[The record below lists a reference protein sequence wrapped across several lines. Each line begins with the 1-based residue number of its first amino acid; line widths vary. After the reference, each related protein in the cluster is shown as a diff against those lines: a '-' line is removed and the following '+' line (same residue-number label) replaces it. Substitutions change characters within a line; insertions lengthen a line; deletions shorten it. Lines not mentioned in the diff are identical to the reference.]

1 MGAGVGEQDAG
12 LALKLLD
19 GVVEEEVLAAYLKLL
34 KASGCPGEE
43 AETFLGS
50 SALIRTL
57 VAWGMAHLNPADTAN
72 PPRLMP
78 APPHLAL
85 EAALGELYGGWR
97 DHHHRLMNGHQ
108 RLRDLHHDHPRP
120 SGGEH
125 PAVRVITDR
134 DEITQLSGSL
144 IGSVRR
150 DMMTLDNCLQE
161 TPLQETSVI
170 PPLPRFKGTVRY
182 RSIYQASCLDN
193 PVVARSVERSVQAGE
208 EARVLPELGMKM
220 KLVDDTTVM
229 LPLTPTGM
237 GGALIL
243 RAPPIVGELRKH
255 FEMLWE
261 QAIPLGSDEAPS
273 GSPLTD
279 IQHQVL
285 RLLCQGLDDEA
296 VASRTHISATTVR
309 RHYSTIKDLL
319 GTDSRLATGAAAVR
333 RGWVQ

>member
-1 MGAGVGEQDAG
+1 MGEQDTG
-12 LALKLLD
+12 LAVKLLD
-19 GVVEEEVLAAYLKLL
+19 GVVEGEVLAAYLKLVE
-34 KASGCPGEE
+34 AGGCPGEE
-43 AETFLGS
+43 AEDFLGGT
-50 SALIRTL
+50 ALVRTL
-57 VAWGMAHLNPADTAN
+57 IGWGMAHLNPADTTN

-85 EAALGELYGGWR
+85 QAAMGELYGGWR
-97 DHHHRLMNGHQ
+97 DHHQRMMNGHQ
-108 RLRDLHHDHPRP
+108 RLRDLHHDLPRP
-120 SGGEH
+120 GGGEH

-134 DEITQLSGSL
+134 GEISQLSASL

-161 TPLQETSVI
+161 TPIQDTSVI

-182 RSIYQASCLDN
+182 RSIYQANCLDN
-193 PVVARSVERSVQAGE
+193 PVVARAVERSVQAGE
-208 EARVLPELGMKM
+208 EARVLPEVGMKM

-243 RAPPIVGELRKH
+243 HAPPIVGELRKH
-255 FEMLWE
+255 FEMLWKD
-261 QAIPLGSDEAPS
+261 AIPLGSDQAPNR
-273 GSPLTD
+273 SPLTD

-296 VASRTHISATTVR
+296 VAGRTRISATTVR
-309 RHYSTIKDLL
+309 RHYTAIKDLL
-319 GTDSRLATGAAAVR
+319 GTESRMATGAAAVR